1 VELIETST
9 FTRQIICSM
18 MRRMGNF
25 NPDLRRIHSSALSSG
40 AVVGYAR
47 CALPLDREAS
57 EAARASY
64 YWAVRRNVILLL
76 YAYAKNVTADLT
88 PKQVSQLARAVIEE
102 FGDEEAD
109 V

>member
-1 VELIETST
+1 MVRST
-9 FTRQIICSM
+9 E
-18 MRRMGNF
+18 NF
-25 NPDLRRIHSSALSSG
+25 NPGLPRIHSWAPSSN
-40 AVVGYAR
+40 VVAGYAR

-76 YAYAKNVTADLT
+76 YAYPKNEVADLT